1 MRCWSLRRP
10 PSGAQ
15 SGVTLIE
22 LVVAVAV
29 LAILVSIAVPSFR
42 EVALNNRASN
52 ITNDLLADLSTA
64 RSEAV
69 KLAGRAA
76 VLASGDTWADGWD
89 VFVDDNGNGVR
100 DDDEEL
106 IKTVEDINAGRSENN
121 RFVVHA
127 VEGAVSGSTVT
138 DVLAFGAMG
147 QLVTP
152 DGGARVLLCRPDG
165 NTARS
170 RGIRI
175 DISGRMQAVRDV
187 SNLDS
192 SCSL

>member
-1 MRCWSLRRP
+1 MRCWSLRRL
-10 PSGAQ
+10 PSGFQ

-89 VFVDDNGNGVR
+89 VFVDDNGNGTI
-100 DDDEEL
+100 DDDEEV
-106 IKTVEDINAGRSENN
+106 IKTVGDINVGRSDNN
-121 RFVVHA
+121 KFGVTGLA
-127 VEGAVSGSTVT
+127 GDGSGAELIV
-138 DVLAFGAMG
+138 FGPMG
-147 QLVTP
+147 QLLEP
-152 DGGARVLLCRPDG
+152 ADGARLIVCRPDG
-165 NTARS
+165 DSERS

-175 DISGRMQAVRDV
+175 DISGRMQAVRDATA
-187 SNLDS
+187 LGGD
-192 SCSL
+192 C

>member
-10 PSGAQ
+10 PSGFQ

-42 EVALNNRASN
+42 EVALNNRASS

-69 KLAGRAA
+69 KVAGRAA
-76 VLASGDTWADGWD
+76 VLASGATWADGWD
-89 VFVDDNGNGVR
+89 VFVDDNGNGTI
-100 DDDEEL
+100 DDDEEV
-106 IKTVEDINAGRSENN
+106 IKTVGDINLGRGDNNKFGLTGLAGATSGGS
-121 RFVVHA
+121 
-127 VEGAVSGSTVT
+127 GAEAIV
-138 DVLAFGAMG
+138 FGPMG
-147 QLVTP
+147 QLLEP
-152 DGGARVLLCRPDG
+152 ADGARLIVCRPDG
-165 NTARS
+165 NSERS

-175 DISGRMQAVRDV
+175 DISGRMQAVRDATV
-187 SNLDS
+187 LGGD
-192 SCSL
+192 C